1 MDMWPLESE
10 VELTAPCFDFGF
22 VQSICSGKIVPD
34 ITTLRFRNPDVFIA
48 GQLHLHSEVWEKLRV
63 SVPMTARMKSLTGLR
78 IKSLSSS
85 FFGRSK
91 DILRDAL
98 MTLLFPPALNL
109 IITNLVIIML
119 ILLSTRCLKGCVVAL
134 YQS

>member
-1 MDMWPLESE
+1 
-10 VELTAPCFDFGF
+10 
-22 VQSICSGKIVPD
+22 
-34 ITTLRFRNPDVFIA
+34 
-48 GQLHLHSEVWEKLRV
+48 
-63 SVPMTARMKSLTGLR
+63 MTARMKSLTGLR

-109 IITNLVIIML
+109 IITNLVIILL

>member
-48 GQLHLHSEVWEKLRV
+48 GQLHLHSEVWEKI
-63 SVPMTARMKSLTGLR
+63 A
-78 IKSLSSS
+78 SLSTYDRADEVLDWIKNKVSLFK
-85 FFGRSK
+85 FFRPFKGHFKGRAYDSV
-91 DILRDAL
+91 I
-98 MTLLFPPALNL
+98 PPALNL
-109 IITNLVIIML
+109 IITNLVIILL